1 MGLKI
6 RRTKFG
12 FVFIRVVEL
21 LDSVV
26 SSVTGVTIRAREV
39 AFIVLPMAIATTVL
53 RMLATSMLVC
63 IYNMRTD
70 L

>member
-39 AFIVLPMAIATTVL
+39 AIIVLPLAIATAVF
-53 RMLATSMLVC
+53 RMLAPSMLVC
-63 IYNMRTD
+63 IDNMRTD